1 MGPIWFCFQ
10 LHIWNSESDD
20 IAGFRPGLWESKCER
35 KPGWRV
41 MKLDPVVELLKIK
54 IMKVELIVRGFAG
67 AVVLASLGLAHFVN
81 SNWLWLAAF
90 VGFNLL
96 QSSLT
101 RFCPLELLLVKMGVG
116 GCCQKKEGKSQCS

>member
-1 MGPIWFCFQ
+1 MAPIWICFHHMCGT
-10 LHIWNSESDD
+10 LEALSLRVSSL
-20 IAGFRPGLWESKCER
+20 GLWESICER